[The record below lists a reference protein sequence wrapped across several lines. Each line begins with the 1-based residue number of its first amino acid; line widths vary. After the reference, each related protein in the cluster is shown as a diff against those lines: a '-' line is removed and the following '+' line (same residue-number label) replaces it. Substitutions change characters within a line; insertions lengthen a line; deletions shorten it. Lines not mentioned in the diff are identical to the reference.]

1 MALPDALLLVNN
13 IFLVIMTVTVLL
25 GTVYPLI
32 LDSLGL
38 GKISVGPPYFNALF
52 VPLTVMMC
60 IFMGLGSVARW
71 KGMQGRVLVRKLW
84 LAGAAALVLGI
95 VMPLLYRG
103 EWNLFVSLGIV
114 SALWI
119 VLPMLRDLFDKTR
132 HASSFI
138 AGLRKLSLAYWG
150 MVLGHVGVAVTIV
163 GVAVVSNYN
172 IERNVRMSPGTTVEV
187 AGYQFTMSELTE
199 RRGANFLADTAI
211 LQVQRGESGS
221 RFTMR
226 PEKRLYLATGMPM
239 TQVALRP
246 GLFRD
251 LYVAMG
257 EDLGDGSWAMRV
269 QYKPF
274 VRWLWLGALLMAFG
288 GLLAVLD
295 KRYRRATVTR
305 ESAKA
310 ADKRETSQEAVI

>member
-1 MALPDALLLVNN
+1 
-13 IFLVIMTVTVLL
+13 
-25 GTVYPLI
+25 
-32 LDSLGL
+32 SL
-38 GKISVGPPYFNALF
+38 S
-52 VPLTVMMC
+52 
-60 IFMGLGSVARW
+60 
-71 KGMQGRVLVRKLW
+71 
-84 LAGAAALVLGI
+84 
-95 VMPLLYRG
+95 
-103 EWNLFVSLGIV
+103 
-114 SALWI
+114 
-119 VLPMLRDLFDKTR
+119 
-132 HASSFI
+132 
-138 AGLRKLSLAYWG
+138 YWG
-150 MVLGHVGVAVTIV
+150 MVLGHVGVAVAIV
-163 GVAVVSNYN
+163 GVTVVSNYN

-211 LQVQRGESGS
+211 IQVQRGESGR

-288 GLLAVLD
+288 GVLAVLD
-295 KRYRRATVTR
+295 KRYRRVAIARDIPASTAQRYAAQKVTL
-305 ESAKA
+305 
-310 ADKRETSQEAVI
+310 